1 MDEDN
6 KIKIEELKKECL
18 QSNSLSEVRK
28 ILFEVAKT
36 KGNAKNVT
44 GITQDAIAEFDRSE
58 IIKICQNVN
67 SNDRIETLK
76 IMKLS
81 NITFEDALSIFDSS
95 HLLQAT
101 KEFGIQVTSK
111 DLQYLFENS
120 HSKDDKD
127 FIQLL
132 IEVNPSETKTITEIV
147 LENFEGNRLIE
158 IIRDN
163 NLKLSPEQLQT
174 IINQSENLEPEQEKF
189 IRKISS
195 LAKKNDEIT
204 STINY
209 KILGEKFNALENQL
223 SIITC
228 HPNIQEAIIN
238 LDDKQLQVFQK
249 CLDHYSSITP
259 DWTPVADGIL
269 KNISQYSNLIAGLS
283 ENDFM
288 DPQRTELLTK
298 IISEPNYFEIGDL
311 DSYLDKRSKTC
322 DIILENPN
330 SEIIQNNEYLTSLS
344 EIDKIRFAILE
355 KNYGISLEQAQSLVK
370 KFADDI
376 QTLNSHTSE
385 ARHYS
390 ALIQSL
396 SFVCNN
402 QDIQELI
409 TQVHDSSNRVLNANL
424 VERHLKDEYDKE
436 YREKLYKPTESDLL
450 SQEEIQ
456 KYLLGQDTEGISFY
470 LAGKSTNGLFFME
483 SHAPGAVYGDSM
495 LDEKQYAKAWNKPKM
510 QSQAFCTHLTSNQL
524 LLSNIRNVEYG
535 FYNYE
540 KGSLR
545 AAGYEDI
552 SSDFEHFTAFADED
566 EKISSMQQRIDHTRN
581 NDESDRARTLPDGTK
596 RQPDY
601 IRLLKSRHIKT
612 ELAESKLQNAKI
624 AAKQFGIPIVIV
636 DQDECT
642 RQENEIIRDMIEEF
656 QIDQNPSVLSKIITR
671 YENNRTGNM
680 WNKIDFAIDSNPETD
695 EFGKTIITRNEMLT
709 SIMSVIEQ
717 CSSQKQARQL
727 YLALET
733 SITAEVSKFKKPGYK
748 TLNDDG
754 IPVVQKQPMEFAEY
768 FGMKRDK
775 RTEELIPETAISSY
789 KKFMELG
796 SKYRKTMFLEQDIG
810 KYTIN
815 TPTQKKDKAKKHV
828 QRDEQILQQTQE
840 IDASQLE

>member
-1 MDEDN
+1 MDEDK
-6 KIKIEELKKECL
+6 KIKIEELKKQCL
-18 QSNSLSEVRK
+18 QSKSLSEVRK
-28 ILFEVAKT
+28 ILFEVAKI

-58 IIKICQNVN
+58 IIKIGQNVN
-67 SNDRIETLK
+67 SNDRIESLK

-81 NITFEDALSIFDSS
+81 NITFEDVLSIFDSS

-101 KEFGIQVTSK
+101 KEFGIRVTSK
-111 DLQYLFENS
+111 DLQYLFKNS
-120 HSKDDKD
+120 HSKEDKD

-132 IEVNPSETKTITEIV
+132 IEVNPSEVKTITEIV
-147 LENFEGNRLIE
+147 LENFEGNGLIK

-174 IINQSENLEPEQEKF
+174 IINQSENLEPEQEVF
-189 IRKISS
+189 IREISS

-209 KILGEKFNALENQL
+209 KILGKKFKGLENQL

-249 CLDHYSSITP
+249 CLERYSSITS

-269 KNISQYSNLIAGLS
+269 KNISQYSDLIAGLS

-288 DPQRTELLTK
+288 NPQRIELLTK
-298 IISEPNYFEIGDL
+298 IISEPNYFEIGNL
-311 DSYLDKRSKTC
+311 DNYLDKRSQIC
-322 DIILENPN
+322 DIILENPD
-330 SEIIQNNEYLTSLS
+330 SEIIQNNEYLISLS
-344 EIDKIRFAILE
+344 KIDKIRFAILE
-355 KNYGISLEQAQSLVK
+355 QNYGISLEQAQNLVK

-376 QTLNSHTSE
+376 HTLNSHTSE
-385 ARHYS
+385 ARYYS

-396 SFVCNN
+396 SLICNS
-402 QDIQELI
+402 QDIEEI
-409 TQVHDSSNRVLNANL
+409 TQGHSSSNKVLSANSI
-424 VERHLKDEYDKE
+424 ERHLKDEYDKE

-456 KYLLGQDTEGISFY
+456 KYLLGQDTEDISFY

-495 LDEKQYAKAWNKPKM
+495 LNEKQYAKAWNKPKM

-535 FYNYE
+535 FCNYE

-552 SSDFEHFTAFADED
+552 SSDFVHFTAFADKD

-581 NDESDRARTLPDGTK
+581 NDESDRSRTLPDGTK

-601 IRLLKSRHIKT
+601 IRLLKSRHIKP
-612 ELAESKLQNAKI
+612 EIAENKLQNAKI
-624 AAKQFGIPIVIV
+624 AAKQFGVPIVIV

-642 RQENEIIRDMIEEF
+642 KQENEIIRDMIEEF

-671 YENNRTGNM
+671 YENNRTGNT
-680 WNKIDFAIDSNPETD
+680 WNKIDFAIDLNIETD

-717 CSSQKQARQL
+717 CPSQEQARQL

-733 SITAEVSKFKKPGYK
+733 TITAEVSKFKKPGYK

-754 IPVVQKQPMEFAEY
+754 IPVVQKQQMELAEY

-775 RTEELIPETAISSY
+775 RTGELIPETAISSY

-796 SKYRKTMFLEQDIG
+796 SRYGENIFSEQKIG
-810 KYTIN
+810 KHTIN
-815 TPTQKKDKAKKHV
+815 TPTQEKDKAQKQV
-828 QRDEQILQQTQE
+828 QQDEKMLQQGQE
-840 IDASQLE
+840 IEDNQLK